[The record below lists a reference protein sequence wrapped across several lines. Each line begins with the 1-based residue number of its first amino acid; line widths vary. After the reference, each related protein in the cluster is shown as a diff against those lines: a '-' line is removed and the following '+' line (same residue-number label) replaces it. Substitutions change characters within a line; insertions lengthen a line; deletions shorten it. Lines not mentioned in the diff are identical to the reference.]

1 LEKIK
6 QVIPS
11 PVNSFTPSE
20 RRYFEEQAIQT
31 PYMDAGRDEFFDG
44 PFAETLIGARNTLT
58 GAAVFR
64 LVDFGFGLFD
74 EDIPLNLTVR
84 KGETNGR
91 TDHPSFF
98 LRNNP
103 ETIAEDLQ
111 DIPADDIPWILSSST
126 YQEYE
131 SRRRFILLAQPEVQQ
146 FGSAGGL
153 AVGFAGDIGL
163 MTTLGMLAEPL
174 ALSGLGVEAM
184 AGQATARALSTT
196 RAMEL
201 GQAVAE
207 ATNTVSRLGLTA
219 RYVALGVGEEVVYQ
233 AVKNGIDPAYD
244 PSATQVL
251 QDLTISGTAAGLLG
265 GALFGKAFVRE
276 SVEATAREFRAT
288 RRTQLPGGYTV
299 EYTDG
304 FRFDNMAAAD
314 DMLFRP
320 GSGSFEYEAQ
330 QVADDLWVDW
340 QRSPRNVDLFAP
352 GSREMNLGVIDPVEL
367 ERAGGVYAFGEG
379 PTTTLYQSR
388 RADTGEMVWSTVPPP
403 AAAGAPAARRIEFS
417 SDVPPLQGKNW
428 TEIKSKLGMPRN
440 APQEAVIERARK
452 LGYDRLELPGKNG
465 ATEVIILRDL
475 PKPQT
480 RPPMGPVTG
489 VRSAIK
495 AAAWE
500 LSVAGVKLNEN
511 VFGAIARALVRTEG
525 RRLSGMAFNKN
536 FWDEV
541 IVEAGLAPDVA
552 AKLRPIN
559 ERARIQGID
568 RSLLDVRARED
579 MVDAVYD
586 RIRYGSVERGADE
599 PPSLIFKVL
608 SEIKK
613 RGGRVNRT
621 TVGEVIDELRAVSQN
636 PPKRVNRRG
645 ATVLDSNARRAQ
657 VIQII
662 NKRVKEGGE
671 IDLSPSLLN
680 QMNASAGSAR
690 SGAVAGATA
699 GATPP
704 TGAGT
709 TPPTSGVPSTGG
721 LAQDASDVP
730 AHRTFIPGWQALG
743 NQAARATSYQN
754 KNGWARL
761 IGFLAFN
768 ARRDF
773 GTAAQPL
780 TVFERGSRVVY
791 QSLTEFAVSYR
802 NGWIRFATGNGTNN
816 VSNVGLVSTLVSMFK
831 NRAMR
836 KDFNS
841 RVVAVV
847 RSGSF
852 NDPVQAVNDTAWAI
866 RKILNNIHDFA
877 SQTGLAGFTKSA
889 VNNYFPRIYRWE
901 RIRRLGSTPQGTK
914 ALQNLIKASW
924 VANGRKVVIDG
935 VEEVFNGDLD
945 EAALVF
951 TQRLISIAEGRENAL
966 LTAQDQELFD
976 AILGLDGPLKAKVG
990 SKTPFGRSRIILD
1003 EGAVVST
1010 GADDFLG
1017 LNKSSL
1023 SLADLT
1029 NDDLPFVIRKYV
1041 TSVMGAANEK
1051 TMLNAFNGELAA
1063 RGVKGPVRTLP
1074 DGTTVQEV
1082 LEVSSVD
1089 EMFDT
1094 AKRLGGGINAEH
1106 ESGLREVM
1114 AALRYEPIHHGR
1126 TALSD
1131 KILGI
1136 AMPYGYLTTG
1146 GGFGLAQMGELSRI
1160 VGTVGLRTTL
1170 RQMPVILEMVQ
1181 NWRNPGAASI
1191 NFSALVDVWF
1201 GPSTDRIRRTI
1212 QRGLERGELTSDAYA
1227 GAVSRGL
1234 DTAANLMADISLLA
1248 PMTSMTQQL
1257 TAAATMQHLWDAATG
1272 AAKRMDDATLRTL
1285 GINPA
1290 DYDRVLAFVKT
1301 NGRTRNHP
1309 LLGERLVDLANSD
1322 AVEMDLITT
1331 MIDRAVRTRVQDM
1344 PTRGDFHKGMF
1355 SFWGRL
1361 LTQFRTFNLKGVDNF
1376 LLQNVSRVQS
1386 GSKGA
1391 ASKVVK
1397 EITATA
1403 MLSGLI
1409 QWARN
1414 RSDYESYIAAGD
1426 YEKAEELESLLDAT
1440 GFVRGAFTGPSEF
1453 FAISAL
1459 GDFTSQTLLQKDPIF
1474 SPYRFS
1480 GLEYYGFPALA
1491 MGRRAGGLAK
1501 DLYGATVGEVFGLDI
1516 ERDITQGT
1524 LHKGRLL
1531 LPGQSIPGIKQ
1542 WLNIKEQ
1549 EITDEYFL
1557 PTTQPRNRDR
1567 F

>member
-1 LEKIK
+1 MEQIK
-6 QVIPS
+6 QIIPS

-20 RRYFEEQAIQT
+20 RRYFEQQALQT
-31 PYMDAGRDEFFDG
+31 PYMDAGRQEFFDG
-44 PFAETLIGARNTLT
+44 PFAETIVGARNTLT
-58 GAAVFR
+58 GAAMTR

-74 EDIPLNLTVR
+74 DDVPLNLTQR
-84 KGETNGR
+84 KSEVDASK
-91 TDHPSFF
+91 DHPSFF

-103 ETIAEDLQ
+103 ESIAEDLQ
-111 DIPADDIPWILSSST
+111 NIPADEIPWILSSSSFP
-126 YQEYE
+126 EYE
-131 SRRRFILLAQPEVQQ
+131 RRLRFIQTAQPEMQQ
-146 FGSAGGL
+146 FGSMGGL
-153 AVGFAGDIGL
+153 ALGLGADIGF
-163 MTTLGMLAEPL
+163 MTTVGMLAEPL
-174 ALSGLGVEAM
+174 VLTGMGTEVM
-184 AGQATARALSTT
+184 AGRATAQALSTT
-196 RAMEL
+196 RTVEL
-201 GQAVAE
+201 GRAVAE
-207 ATNTVSRLGLTA
+207 ATNAVGRMGLTG
-219 RYVALGVGEEVVYQ
+219 RYAALGVGEEVMYQ
-233 AVKNGIDPAYD
+233 AVRNGIDPAYD
-244 PSATQVL
+244 PSATEVIR
-251 QDLTISGTAAGLLG
+251 DLTISGGVAGLLG

-276 SVEATAREFRAT
+276 AVEATAREFRAT
-288 RRTQLPGGYTV
+288 RRTKLPGGYTV

-314 DMLFRP
+314 NMLFRP

-352 GSREMNLGVIDPVEL
+352 GTREMSLGVIEPVEL
-367 ERAGGVYAFGEG
+367 ERAAGVYAFGEG
-379 PTTTLYQSR
+379 PTRTLYQSR
-388 RADTGEMVWSTVPPP
+388 RADTGEMVWTTTPP
-403 AAAGAPAARRIEFS
+403 ALAEGAAAPRRIELS
-417 SDVPPLQGKNW
+417 TVTPPLEGKNW
-428 TEIKSKLGMPRN
+428 TEIKNKLGLPRN
-440 APQEAVIERARK
+440 ASQEATIERAKK
-452 LGYDRLELPGKNG
+452 LGFATLELPGKRG
-465 ATEVIILRDL
+465 ATEVIILKDL

-489 VRSAIK
+489 TRSAIK

-500 LSVAGVKLNEN
+500 LSLAGVKLNES
-511 VFGAIARALVRTEG
+511 VFGGIARALVRTEG
-525 RRLSGMAFNKN
+525 RRLSGMAFNKD
-536 FWDEV
+536 FWEEV
-541 IVEAGLAPDVA
+541 VAEVGVPPEVA

-579 MVDAVYD
+579 MVDSVYD
-586 RIRYGSVERGADE
+586 RIRHGPIERGADE

-608 SEIKK
+608 TEIKK

-636 PPKRVNRRG
+636 PPKRINRKG
-645 ATVLDSNARRAQ
+645 ASVLDTNARRAQ

-671 IDLSPSLLN
+671 ISIPATLLN
-680 QMNASAGSAR
+680 QMNPAPA
-690 SGAVAGATA
+690 AGAA
-699 GATPP
+699 GRAVVPP
-704 TGAGT
+704 TGGPA
-709 TPPTSGVPSTGG
+709 TPTTGG
-721 LAQDASDVP
+721 LAADASDVP

-743 NQAARATSYQN
+743 NQAARATSYEN
-754 KNGWARL
+754 KNGWGRL

-773 GTAAQPL
+773 GTAAQPF
-780 TVFERGSRVVY
+780 TVFERGSKFLY
-791 QSLTEFAVSYR
+791 QGLTEFAVSYR
-802 NGWIRFATGNGTNN
+802 NGWIRFAVGNGQDN
-816 VSNVGLVSTLVSMFK
+816 VSEAGLSETIVSMFK
-831 NRAMR
+831 NRELR
-836 KDFNS
+836 KDFNA
-841 RVVAVV
+841 RVVAQL
-847 RSGSF
+847 RSGAF
-852 NDPVQAVNDTAWAI
+852 DDPVEAVNETAQVL
-866 RKILNNIHDFA
+866 RKIFNKVHDFA
-877 SQTGLAGFTKSA
+877 HQSGLAGFTKSA
-889 VNNYFPRIYRWE
+889 TVNYFPRIYRWD
-901 RIRRLGSTPQGTK
+901 RIRRLASTPQGAK
-914 ALQNLIKASW
+914 ALKDLIKSSW
-924 VANGRKVVIDG
+924 ERNGRKVVMNG
-935 VEEVFNGDLD
+935 VEETFDGDLD

-951 TQRLISIAEGRENAL
+951 SQRLIAIAQGRENAL
-966 LTAQDQELFD
+966 LTAQEQELFD
-976 AILGLDGPLKAKVG
+976 AIVNLSGPLKAKAG

-1003 EGAVVST
+1003 EGSVIST
-1010 GADDFLG
+1010 GSEDFLG
-1017 LNKSSL
+1017 IGKSSL

-1029 NDDLPFVIRKYV
+1029 NDDLPFVIRKYM
-1041 TSVMGAANEK
+1041 TSVIGATNEK
-1051 TMLNAFNGELAA
+1051 TLLNAFNGELAA

-1074 DGTTVQEV
+1074 DGTTIQEV

-1094 AKRLGGGINAEH
+1094 AKSLGGQLNPEH
-1106 ESGLREVM
+1106 ESGLREVL
-1114 AALRYEPIHHGR
+1114 AALRFEPIHHGR

-1146 GGFGLAQMGELSRI
+1146 GGFGLAQMSELSRI
-1160 VGTVGLRTTL
+1160 VGTVGLRNTVKQL
-1170 RQMPVILEMVQ
+1170 PIVLEMLS
-1181 NWRNPGAASI
+1181 NWKNPSSDVR
-1191 NFSALVDVWF
+1191 NFSGALDLWF
-1201 GPSTDRIRRTI
+1201 GPSTDRLRRTI
-1212 QRGLERGELTSDAYA
+1212 QRGLERGELTADYYA

-1234 DTAANLMADISLLA
+1234 DTAANIMADISLLA
-1248 PMTSMTQQL
+1248 PMTSLTQQL
-1257 TAAATMQHLWDAATG
+1257 TAASMMQHLWDASRG

-1285 GINPA
+1285 GLNPA
-1290 DYDRVLAFVKT
+1290 DYDRVLEFVARNGKTENRAF
-1301 NGRTRNHP
+1301 
-1309 LLGERLVDLANSD
+1309 LGERLVGLNDRALD

-1376 LLQNVSRVQS
+1376 LLQNTSRVQS

-1391 ASKVVK
+1391 AAKVAK

-1403 MLSGLI
+1403 LLAAVV

-1414 RSDYESYIAAGD
+1414 RADYESYLAAGD
-1426 YEKAEELESLLDAT
+1426 YEKAEELESLLDTT

-1453 FAISAL
+1453 FAVSVL

-1491 MGRRAGGLAK
+1491 MGRRITGLGK
-1501 DLYGATVGEVFGLDI
+1501 DLYGATVGEAFGLDI

-1531 LPGQSIPGIKQ
+1531 LPGQNVPIIKQ
-1542 WLNIKEQ
+1542 WLNITEQ
-1549 EITDEYFL
+1549 EITDEYNL